1 MPGYRPLLAK
11 STPDQFKTWEH
22 IYHSAPAAGTYPIF
36 YCERD
41 IIVDEVI
48 IMTSVAGTSIT
59 FDIKKAATISAS
71 GAATILTGTISG
83 SAQALSFG
91 TIDTTANLVPGPTG
105 TSLTNGNLLFL
116 TIGGTVTS
124 WIGSIQIR
132 YRTRIG

>member
-1 MPGYRPLLAK
+1 MPGYTPLLAK
-11 STPDQFKTWEH
+11 STPKQFKSWEH

-36 YCERD
+36 YCAND

-48 IMTSVAGTSIT
+48 VMTSVAGTSIT

-91 TIDTTANLVPGPTG
+91 TLDTTANFVPGPTG
-105 TSLTNGNLLFL
+105 ASLTNGNLLFM
-116 TIGGTVTS
+116 TIGGTVTG

-132 YRTRIG
+132 YRTIIG